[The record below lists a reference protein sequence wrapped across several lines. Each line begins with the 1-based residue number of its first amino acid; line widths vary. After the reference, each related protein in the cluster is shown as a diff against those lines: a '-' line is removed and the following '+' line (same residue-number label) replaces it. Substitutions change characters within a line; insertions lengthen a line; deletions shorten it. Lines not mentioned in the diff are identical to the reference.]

1 MDDVG
6 AGPDAGREGDSDV
19 PDGGTLVIRTW
30 HEHPAQLSGFRVRIT
45 YGSAS
50 GTEHTTV
57 YAADPDQVLNVVKQW
72 LLAQT
77 AAPGGH

>member
-30 HEHPAQLSGFRVRIT
+30 HEHPAQLSGFRARIT

-57 YAADPDQVLNVVKQW
+57 YAADPGQVLGVVKQW
-72 LLAQT
+72 LLTQT

>member
-6 AGPDAGREGDSDV
+6 AGPDAGQEGHPDV

-30 HEHPAQLSGFRVRIT
+30 HEHPAQLSGFRARIT

-50 GTEHTTV
+50 GNEPTTV
-57 YAADPDQVLNVVKQW
+57 STADPDQVLRVVQQW
-72 LLAQT
+72 LLTQT
-77 AAPGGH
+77 AAPGGN

>member
-6 AGPDAGREGDSDV
+6 AGPGARQEGHPDV

-30 HEHPAQLSGFRVRIT
+30 HEHPAQLSGFRARIT
-45 YGSAS
+45 YASAS

-57 YAADPDQVLNVVKQW
+57 YAADPDQVLGVVKQW

-77 AAPGGH
+77 AAPGDN